1 MNIFINKNRQLRN
14 IWWVAIF
21 FVVLASLTIPFILL
35 SKHYKWEITAAHQA
49 LIVIGASW
57 ICQFM
62 RRKPFTELTGKINS
76 ASMAYFLRGSLM
88 GAALMLAPA
97 LFLYAGG
104 WASWQV
110 QSVDAQSLCS
120 VTGLVVCVAVTEE
133 FLFRGFLFQRLMASI
148 GSWGA
153 QLIIGGY
160 FLLTHSNNP
169 GMAGNVKVFA
179 SLNIFLAS
187 IMFGL
192 AFIRT
197 NSLSM
202 PVALHFM
209 ANWVQGTLLG
219 FGVSGNEQ
227 TSFLKPIFNEA
238 PQWLI
243 GSSFG
248 LEASVPGLICVVIS
262 IVFLYRWKPA
272 GKENNCI

>member
-1 MNIFINKNRQLRN
+1 MNVFINKNGQLRD
-14 IWWVAIF
+14 IWWVAVF
-21 FVVLASLTIPFILL
+21 FIVLASLTIPFILL
-35 SKHYKWEITAAHQA
+35 SQHYKWEITTAHQA
-49 LIVIGASW
+49 LIVLGTSW
-57 ICQFM
+57 ICQRM
-62 RRKPFTELTGKINS
+62 RRKPFTELTGSIDS
-76 ASMAYFLRGSLM
+76 AGAKHFLKGILA
-88 GAALMLAPA
+88 GAAIMLAPA

-133 FLFRGFLFQRLMASI
+133 FLFRGFLFQRLIASI

-160 FLLTHSNNP
+160 FLLTHLNNP
-169 GMAGNVKVFA
+169 GMTGSIKVFA

-238 PQWLI
+238 PQWLT
-243 GSSFG
+243 GGFFG
-248 LEASVPGLICVVIS
+248 LEASVPGLICVVVA
-262 IVFLYRWKPA
+262 IVFLYKWKPA
-272 GKENNCI
+272 G